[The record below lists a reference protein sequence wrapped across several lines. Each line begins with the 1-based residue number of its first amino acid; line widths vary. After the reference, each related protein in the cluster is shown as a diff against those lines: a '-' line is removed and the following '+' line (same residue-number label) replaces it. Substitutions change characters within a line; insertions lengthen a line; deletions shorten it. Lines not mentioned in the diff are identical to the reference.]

1 MQLEIQALENHNA
14 WLFTSLLPDKKHAD
28 CKWVFKTKLHV
39 DGSFKRHKA
48 RLVAKGYTQV
58 KGLDYYDTFVPVAK
72 LVTVRRLL
80 ATAAARNWHP
90 CQLDVGIP
98 VSLTS
103 SMPFFMDI

>member
-1 MQLEIQALENHNA
+1 MQPEIPAFENNNA
-14 WLFTSLLPDKKHAD
+14 WLLTSLPSDKKHVD

-48 RLVAKGYTQV
+48 QLVAKGYTQV
-58 KGLDYYDTFVPVAK
+58 KGLDYYDSFVPVAK

-90 CQLDVGIP
+90 CQLDVGIH
-98 VSLTS
+98 VSLMS
-103 SMPFFMDI
+103 SMLFFMDI